1 MLLRVGNFFS
11 GSFFFP
17 AFSLILLPPII
28 FSYLCFCLSSFPVSP
43 DLPFFFAAP
52 VAMVIVWFSTLFVP
66 LFFPCASFWIFLAPL
81 IHLSHFSYFQH
92 LYVFPD
98 FKYQR
103 IFSKNSGA
111 PFSFR
116 HLSGFFFLFIAFLFF
131 NTSFAILLLA
141 TLWNIAIFKSGYL
154 SPPFRIELSHALPDL
169 TARRKVRRKA
179 QRKKWDE
186 PCQANRT
193 FCLFFL
199 A

>member
-17 AFSLILLPPII
+17 AFSLTLLPPII

-43 DLPFFFAAP
+43 DLPFFLAAP

-66 LFFPCASFWIFLAPL
+66 LFFPCVSFWIFLAPL

-98 FKYQR
+98 FGYQR
-103 IFSKNSGA
+103 IFSWKLQS
-111 PFSFR
+111 PVF
-116 HLSGFFFLFIAFLFF
+116 
-131 NTSFAILLLA
+131 
-141 TLWNIAIFKSGYL
+141 L
-154 SPPFRIELSHALPDL
+154 SPPLRLLLPLYCLSFFQHPFRYFAARHFMKHCNFRGRLSFA
-169 TARRKVRRKA
+169 AFSY
-179 QRKKWDE
+179 
-186 PCQANRT
+186 RT
-193 FCLFFL
+193 FSHTVRLDGQTKSPTKKMRRTMSGKPDFLSIFL